1 MSQQTPPNRPDDPG
15 QNPYASSE
23 APSFAQDNAPG
34 ANPYYA
40 NQRAAEP
47 NLDEGSPNLTT
58 AEAQRLNRKALLFL
72 GGILILLMLLGYFVL
87 FGNDDDEVE
96 QTSRQTDS
104 EVAVPRVPT
113 ALPPDLPPDP
123 NDAALMQQPVE
134 PLPVLPDPD
143 PTGAEYASGR
153 DRGEME
159 PSGPRPP
166 TLMERRM
173 GAAGGAAGQ
182 AAGAS
187 SAAPGGDTRAAEAQA
202 QQMQALQNAMLGLP
216 PGGTSAPTVA
226 LAPTNAQFLSNP
238 QALLLRGTY
247 LRCVLETRI
256 ITDIPGYTSCIL
268 TEPVY
273 SVNGRQMLLP
283 KGSKILGQ
291 YQDQEDGVSRVAV
304 IWDRIVTPTGMDV
317 TMSSPG
323 VDGLGGAGHPGD
335 LNNHWAQKITSAL
348 LISLISDAFS
358 YAAAKN
364 GPETTVF
371 TPGGTVVE
379 QPFQSATAR
388 SMERL
393 ASQALTKSAAR
404 PSTVTIN
411 QGTVV
416 NVYVAKDVD
425 FSSVMAV
432 R

>member
-1 MSQQTPPNRPDDPG
+1 
-15 QNPYASSE
+15 
-23 APSFAQDNAPG
+23 
-34 ANPYYA
+34 
-40 NQRAAEP
+40 
-47 NLDEGSPNLTT
+47 
-58 AEAQRLNRKALLFL
+58 
-72 GGILILLMLLGYFVL
+72 
-87 FGNDDDEVE
+87 
-96 QTSRQTDS
+96 
-104 EVAVPRVPT
+104 
-113 ALPPDLPPDP
+113 
-123 NDAALMQQPVE
+123 
-134 PLPVLPDPD
+134 
-143 PTGAEYASGR
+143 
-153 DRGEME
+153 
-159 PSGPRPP
+159 
-166 TLMERRM
+166 
-173 GAAGGAAGQ
+173 
-182 AAGAS
+182 
-187 SAAPGGDTRAAEAQA
+187 
-202 QQMQALQNAMLGLP
+202 MQALQNAMLGLP